1 MISGLVNFV
10 KRFFGTKVLVVSGK
24 WVMTNCPFA
33 SRTHPD
39 KDDKRFS
46 FGLSMQGFHC
56 FTCGAKGSLKQ
67 FPYLLRK
74 IGIIDNYI
82 FFEML
87 RYIDILKEY
96 SGIIKEEKKKK
107 GIEGEEWQKLFY
119 NCNYVPEEKAKKLSL
134 TLRDVKIWD
143 IRYFP
148 FEEGYLFPFKN
159 KENELLGVKVRIEGE
174 HGRKFY
180 YLGHNGSGKLWYGE
194 HFPLS
199 KDLPLF
205 LVEGERDVILLSRY
219 VGEGQVWGSLGQP
232 TIQMI
237 HNLPNDIDLILFFDN
252 DQGGEVIRRKVLKH
266 LKGAKRVFSIE
277 NYEVKDPALVVENN
291 MLEEVLRKKIKRVS
305 L

>member
-1 MISGLVNFV
+1 MVHGLVNFV
-10 KRFFGTKVLVVSGK
+10 KKFFGTRVLIVSNK

-33 SRTHPD
+33 RRTHAD
-39 KDDKRFS
+39 RDDKRFS
-46 FGLSMQGFHC
+46 FGMTIHGFHC

-74 IGIIDNYI
+74 IGIIDDYI

-87 RYIDILKEY
+87 KYINVLKDYNVYVYENERTKR
-96 SGIIKEEKKKK
+96 GVD
-107 GIEGEEWQKLFY
+107 EGWQELFY
-119 NCNYVPEEKAKKLSL
+119 SCSYVPEEKAKKLSL
-134 TLRDVKIWD
+134 TLQDVKLWD

-148 FEEGYLFPFKN
+148 FENGYLFPLRN
-159 KENELLGVKVRIEGE
+159 KKNELLGVKVRIEGE
-174 HGRKFY
+174 RGRRFY
-180 YLGHNGSGKLWYGE
+180 YLGHNGVGKFWYGE

-219 VGEGQVWGSLGQP
+219 VGAGQVWGSLGQP

-291 MLEEVLRKKIKRVS
+291 MLEEVIRKKIKRIS